1 MAVSTAIA
9 RLIVSNGFIE
19 ECYLLFLGLMMMGPG
34 PGKVHLPVLMWLFSC
49 CFLSLDFCFS
59 ICYLRVQ
66 RFSKSIILFLFFCKD
81 TFRVCGLFARWVSS
95 LWLYGLFFCGEGAAE
110 RCWAATPSP
119 GWWNIGWLLGGFFCS
134 DGASDYRENCDSD
147 V

>member
-49 CFLSLDFCFS
+49 CFISLEFCFS

-81 TFRVCGLFARWVSS
+81 TFRVCGLFARGVSS
-95 LWLYGLFFCGEGAAE
+95 LRLYGLFFLWGGCRGAV
-110 RCWAATPSP
+110 
-119 GWWNIGWLLGGFFCS
+119 LGGHPVPWLVEH
-134 DGASDYRENCDSD
+134 RL
-147 V
+147 VTWRLLLQRWRLRLP